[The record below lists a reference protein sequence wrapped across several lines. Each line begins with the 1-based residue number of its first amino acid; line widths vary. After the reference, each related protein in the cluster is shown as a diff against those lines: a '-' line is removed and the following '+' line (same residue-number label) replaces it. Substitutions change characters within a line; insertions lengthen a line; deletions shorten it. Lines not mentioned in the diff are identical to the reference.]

1 MSTCRIRR
9 NSRATRRF
17 YAFAGQAFRPARYII
32 PGMKQRALHGCLIAL
47 ALSLAACSKPAA
59 QQAPANSAP
68 QADARLQGAYRT
80 ERNGWVFVHLQGP
93 PATLG
98 FQHGYLL
105 AAETAE
111 LLRVFKAFT
120 THQTK
125 RDWAFYRET
134 CEKMLWPKMELE
146 YQQE

>member
-1 MSTCRIRR
+1 
-9 NSRATRRF
+9 
-17 YAFAGQAFRPARYII
+17 
-32 PGMKQRALHGCLIAL
+32 MKHSLAYLAVLAL
-47 ALSLAACSKPAA
+47 AVAACSKPAA
-59 QQAPANSAP
+59 SPPASRDAPR
-68 QADARLQGAYRT
+68 ADARLQGAYRA